1 MAGSDALD
9 SNDCGVELVVAVE
22 GEDDEDNVVGG
33 KIGASIGIN

>member
-9 SNDCGVELVVAVE
+9 SNDCGVELVVVV
-22 GEDDEDNVVGG
+22 DDVVNVVGG

>member
-9 SNDCGVELVVAVE
+9 SNDCGVELVVVAVD
-22 GEDDEDNVVGG
+22 GEDDNVVGG